1 MQLDVVKAD
10 ETGVKYVVQ
19 VPGVDLPPVFTLEW
33 SWAPRQAPNTGV
45 DFTTDIT
52 YLPYLALPGDAYKTV
67 LAAFNGLDDK
77 LYRHIVEEIGNLNEL
92 VPKLYSQHQG
102 RSRDVLRASPSD
114 SGWSAEALSRQ
125 LIQGLRGLAPAASL
139 TAPRVNS

>member
-1 MQLDVVKAD
+1 MQLLVAKAD
-10 ETGVKYVVQ
+10 EHGVKYVVQ
-19 VPGVDLPPVFTLEW
+19 MPGVDLPPVFTLEW

-52 YLPYLALPGDAYKTV
+52 YLPNLSLPGDAYKTF

-92 VPKLYSQHQG
+92 VPKLYSQHHG
-102 RSRDVLRASPSD
+102 KTRKVERSSPVD
-114 SGWSAEALSRQ
+114 SELSADALYRQ
-125 LIQGLRGLAPAASL
+125 IIQGLGGLAPMASL
-139 TAPRVNS
+139 QAPRVNS